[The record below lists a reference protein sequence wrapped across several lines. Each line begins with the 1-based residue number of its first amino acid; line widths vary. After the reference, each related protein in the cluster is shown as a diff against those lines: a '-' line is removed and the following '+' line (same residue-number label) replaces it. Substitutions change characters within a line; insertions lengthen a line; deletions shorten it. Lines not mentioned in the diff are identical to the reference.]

1 MSKAFSVIWGAIKGF
16 ALFWVD
22 FVIGDSPEIAIGV
35 VLILGLAL
43 LLHSSAMLAAI
54 FIPAAVVLLLV
65 FSLWYGKNR

>member
-1 MSKAFSVIWGAIKGF
+1 MNKVFSVIWGAIKGF

-35 VLILGLAL
+35 VLILGAAF
-43 LLHSSAMLAAI
+43 LLHNSAIAAAI
-54 FIPAAVVLLLV
+54 IVPAAVVLLLV

>member
-1 MSKAFSVIWGAIKGF
+1 MGKVFGVIWKAIKGF

-35 VLILGLAL
+35 LLILGLAF
-43 LLHSSAMLAAI
+43 LLHNSAILAAVI
-54 FIPAAVVLLLV
+54 IPAATILLLV